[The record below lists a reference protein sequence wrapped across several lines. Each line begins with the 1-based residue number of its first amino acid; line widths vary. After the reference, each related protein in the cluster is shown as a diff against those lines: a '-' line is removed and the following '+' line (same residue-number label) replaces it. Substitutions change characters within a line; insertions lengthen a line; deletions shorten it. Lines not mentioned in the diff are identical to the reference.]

1 MGFQVLLLQKH
12 QKWLPLRPVGILFF
26 LFNAPAVWYAC
37 WDVRPL
43 PQAPAQGHKK
53 LALVMVASNLCFF
66 KTKVILLKSEG
77 ESISSSMGKSL
88 YGVTLLTI
96 APATGASVLG

>member
-1 MGFQVLLLQKH
+1 M
-12 QKWLPLRPVGILFF
+12 P
-26 LFNAPAVWYAC
+26 
-37 WDVRPL
+37 
-43 PQAPAQGHKK
+43 PQFDMLVEISAQGHKK